1 MRRALG
7 KGLAQLLG
15 EQSEAPIT
23 ELSLAQI
30 RANPHQPRKR
40 FDEDSI
46 AELADSIRDFGLLQP
61 LIVRPVREGEYELIA
76 GERRW
81 RAATLAGLQ
90 SVPVVVRDASEVE
103 RLQLGLVENVQR
115 EDISVLECAFAYQVL
130 KSEFGLTQEEIAR
143 QVSKSRTAI
152 ANTLRLLS
160 LPQTV
165 QDGLAQGIITEGHAR
180 ALLQCPSSA
189 AIEALFYRVVDEGM
203 TVRQTEQAARAP
215 AEKATTNPKPKGSVK
230 KSPDDVALEEQF
242 SHYFGTPTKLNRE
255 KTGGKLTIE
264 FYSED
269 DLERIVQLLGL

>member
-15 EQSEAPIT
+15 EQSEAPVT
-23 ELSLAQI
+23 ELALSQI
-30 RANPHQPRKR
+30 RPNPNQPRKR
-40 FDEDSI
+40 FDEDSL

-81 RAATLAGLQ
+81 RAAALAGLA
-90 SVPVVVRDASEVE
+90 SVPVVVRDANEVE
-103 RLQLGLVENVQR
+103 RLQLGLIENIQR
-115 EDISVLECAFAYQVL
+115 EDISVLECALAYQAL

-143 QVSKSRTAI
+143 QVSKSRTAV
-152 ANTLRLLS
+152 ANTLRLLT
-160 LPQTV
+160 LPQSV
-165 QDGLAQGIITEGHAR
+165 QDGLAQGLITEGHAR
-180 ALLQCPSSA
+180 ALLQCSSTA
-189 AIEALFYRVVDEGM
+189 GMEALFYRVVDEGM

-215 AEKATTNPKPKGSVK
+215 SEKGAVTTKPQGATK
-230 KSPDDVALEEQF
+230 KSPDDLALEEQF
-242 SHYFGTPTKLNRE
+242 SHYFGTPAKLNRE